1 MTCVGFVP
9 ALDPHAGGV
18 FQYSATMM
26 EALSEI
32 ARADAGL
39 QLVALLGEDGVLPPA
54 LAAGGWRSAP
64 REPPAGAIRQQLR
77 RLVGEGPHRRA
88 FRWIRRHLSQH
99 QDVRS
104 RRRDLD
110 AFVRRDELARWWRQQ
125 GIERMIYPQPQAL
138 AFEVGL
144 PYAVAIHDLQHR
156 LQPEFAEVSADGE
169 WEVREYILRNCCR
182 HASQILVDSEL
193 GREHVLFFYGPYGVT
208 ERQVQVLPFLP
219 SSMLPRDIP
228 AARQQE
234 IRRCLS
240 IPERYV
246 FYPAQFWPHKNHLR
260 IVEALEQ
267 LKRMHQLCVPAVFC
281 GSHTGAQRDRHF
293 QLLMD
298 MARQCGVADQIH
310 VLGYVPDDE
319 LAALYTGAVA
329 LVMPTFFGPT
339 NIPVIEAWALRCPVL
354 TSDLP
359 GTREQAGDAAVLV
372 DPRMVDALTLGI
384 RRLWTD
390 EALRQDLMAR
400 GQQRLATYTMADY
413 RQRLGAALQALTTGG

>member
-1 MTCVGFVP
+1 
-9 ALDPHAGGV
+9 
-18 FQYSATMM
+18 
-26 EALSEI
+26 
-32 ARADAGL
+32 
-39 QLVALLGEDGVLPPA
+39 
-54 LAAGGWRSAP
+54 
-64 REPPAGAIRQQLR
+64 
-77 RLVGEGPHRRA
+77 
-88 FRWIRRHLSQH
+88 
-99 QDVRS
+99 
-104 RRRDLD
+104 
-110 AFVRRDELARWWRQQ
+110 
-125 GIERMIYPQPQAL
+125 
-138 AFEVGL
+138 
-144 PYAVAIHDLQHR
+144 
-156 LQPEFAEVSADGE
+156 
-169 WEVREYILRNCCR
+169 
-182 HASQILVDSEL
+182 
-193 GREHVLFFYGPYGVT
+193 
-208 ERQVQVLPFLP
+208 
-219 SSMLPRDIP
+219 
-228 AARQQE
+228 
-234 IRRCLS
+234 
-240 IPERYV
+240 
-246 FYPAQFWPHKNHLR
+246 
-260 IVEALEQ
+260 
-267 LKRMHQLCVPAVFC
+267 MHQLCVPAVFC